1 MVNKTK
7 RRQKIASSLKK
18 RNITVIPK
26 PAGSENSND
35 ENAARRAFQQTQILA
50 NTIGVNI
57 NLPQN
62 LRTIVITISCQF
74 PIDLKKFKSHCFHNA
89 KLFKKASS
97 WYPMPQTIH
106 KILIRSRQI
115 FNNAF

>member
-7 RRQKIASSLKK
+7 RRQKIASSLKKK

-50 NTIGVNI
+50 NTTGVNM
-57 NLPQN
+57 NLP
-62 LRTIVITISCQF
+62 
-74 PIDLKKFKSHCFHNA
+74 
-89 KLFKKASS
+89 
-97 WYPMPQTIH
+97 
-106 KILIRSRQI
+106 
-115 FNNAF
+115 